1 MTELYDFIVIGG
13 GSAGAVVA
21 NRLTE
26 DDVTSVLLLEAGGS
40 DMHPFTRIPAG
51 SALAIASPKFNW
63 MYDVEPDP
71 SRAGRVDI
79 WPAGK
84 VLGGGSSINGM
95 MFVRGNAWDYDLWA
109 QQGASGWDYQGVLP
123 YFRKMESF
131 ALGSDEWRGA
141 SGPQHVDRTKVP
153 NELTDLWVK
162 SAEAI
167 GIPHNDDLN
176 GASQEG
182 VGYCDASQKRGW
194 RHSTAQAYVRP
205 IKGKRANFTLRL
217 RAFVEQIL
225 IEDGRAVGVR
235 YRYGGAVREVRARQG
250 VVLSAG
256 AIASPKLLMLSG
268 IGPAEELAEH
278 RIALKAASPEVG
290 RNLQEHPA
298 VIMSFHVNRPSLGA
312 NRNPV
317 SDLLHGMNFIFRG
330 KGPLTTAIGHAQAL
344 VKTDP
349 RHAAPNVQ
357 LIISPFSYDFDERGP
372 KLYGKPSVGL
382 AVGLARPES
391 RGTVKLRSANPAD
404 KPLITYP
411 LLGEQSEVDQLV
423 AGCRILRR
431 IVHAEPFRQVLIDER
446 VPGAQVE
453 EDAEL
458 EAYIREA
465 AFPMYHVSCT
475 CRMGSDDRAVV
486 DPQLRVRGI
495 AGLWV
500 VDASVM
506 PTLPIGNINATAI
519 MIGEKGSDLI
529 KQVVRGELAEQ

>member
-1 MTELYDFIVIGG
+1 MTETFDYIVIGG

-26 DDVTSVLLLEAGGS
+26 DAACTVLLLEAGGS

-95 MFVRGNAWDYDLWA
+95 MFVRGNSWDYDLWG
-109 QQGASGWDYQGVLP
+109 QKGATGWDYQGVLP

-131 ALGSDEWRGA
+131 ALGSDEWRGGE
-141 SGPQHVDRTKVP
+141 GPQHVDRTKVP
-153 NELTDLWVK
+153 NELTDLWIK

-167 GIPHNDDLN
+167 GIARNDDLN

-182 VGYCDASQKRGW
+182 VGYCDASQKDGW
-194 RHSTAQAYVRP
+194 RHSTAQAYIRP
-205 IKGKRANFTLRL
+205 IKSRRRNFSLQL
-217 RAFVEQIL
+217 RAFVEKIL

-235 YRYGGAVREVRARQG
+235 YRQGDRVIEVKARKG

-268 IGPAEELAEH
+268 VGPVEDLAAH
-278 RIALKAASPEVG
+278 GIAVKAASPEVG

-298 VIMSFHVNRPSLGA
+298 VIMSFHVNRPSLGS

-330 KGPLTTAIGHAQAL
+330 KGPLTTGIGHAQAL

-349 RHAAPNVQ
+349 RYAAPNVQ

-391 RGTVKLRSANPAD
+391 RGTVGLRSANPAD
-404 KPLITYP
+404 KPLIRYP
-411 LLGEQSEVDQLV
+411 LLGEQSEVDQMV
-423 AGCRILRR
+423 AGCKILRR
-431 IVHAEPFRQVLIDER
+431 IAHAEPFRQVLVDER
-446 VPGAQVE
+446 LPGAEVAD
-453 EDAEL
+453 DAAL
-458 EAYIREA
+458 EAYIREF

-475 CRMGSDDRAVV
+475 CRMGSDAASVV
-486 DPQLRVRGI
+486 DPQLRVRGVQ
-495 AGLWV
+495 GLWV

-506 PTLPIGNINATAI
+506 PTLPAGNINASAI

-529 KQVVRGELAEQ
+529 KQAVRGELAGQ